1 MEHVGCEILCSWCK
15 WKVKKTINMKIA
27 HCYID
32 VVFNI
37 IEYQKRDK
45 VLCVVYMNRLC
56 KDYIQITLY
65 NNVYLQSE
73 TSGLA
78 AQSACSRPIYPNLP
92 YSPYSSPN
100 SSPRWAASPHSSKQS
115 WYPVFRVRRRPLKVT
130 KQASTEHRDNYMQV
144 NVIQFHSLCQAVTKC
159 MNEHLNFIVCK
170 GWNTC
175 QRMIHIFWFK
185 TAQKISQ
192 K

>member
-1 MEHVGCEILCSWCK
+1 MLVVRFFVLDVNGKWRRPFIWRLLIPRCCFRHHRISEKGQSALC
-15 WKVKKTINMKIA
+15 
-27 HCYID
+27 
-32 VVFNI
+32 
-37 IEYQKRDK
+37 
-45 VLCVVYMNRLC
+45 CVRHRLY

-65 NNVYLQSE
+65 NYVYLQSE

-159 MNEHLNFIVCK
+159 MNEHLNFIVCL
-170 GWNTC
+170 
-175 QRMIHIFWFK
+175 
-185 TAQKISQ
+185 
-192 K
+192 

>member
-1 MEHVGCEILCSWCK
+1 MVPARFFVLDVNEK
-15 WKVKKTINMKIA
+15 WRRPLI
-27 HCYID
+27 HCRLLD
-32 VVFNI
+32 VVFDI
-37 IEYQKRDK
+37 RISETKCWGQSA
-45 VLCVVYMNRLC
+45 LCCVVCRHRLC

-100 SSPRWAASPHSSKQS
+100 SSPRWAASPHRCKQS

-144 NVIQFHSLCQAVTKC
+144 NVIHYVRLSQNVW
-159 MNEHLNFIVCK
+159 MN
-170 GWNTC
+170 T
-175 QRMIHIFWFK
+175 
-185 TAQKISQ
+185 
-192 K
+192 

>member
-1 MEHVGCEILCSWCK
+1 MLAVRFIVLGENEK
-15 WKVKKTINMKIA
+15 WGRPLIWRLL
-27 HCYID
+27 D
-32 VVFNI
+32 VVFDI
-37 IEYQKRDK
+37 IEYLKPSVGDK
-45 VLCVVYMNRLC
+45 VLCVVCRHMLW

-100 SSPRWAASPHSSKQS
+100 SSPRWAASLHSSKQS

-144 NVIQFHSLCQAVTKC
+144 NVIQLPFIMLCQAVTKC
-159 MNEHLNFIVCK
+159 MNEHLNFIVCR
-170 GWNTC
+170 GYNTC
-175 QRMIHIFWFK
+175 QRMIHLFWFE
-185 TAQKISQ
+185 TAQKCSP